1 MSLRDVLRV
10 RQVLSVE
17 LILVTRISGAGLS
30 LDHFVASL
38 VSVPLDSQSNRKGKV
53 FLCLEPVI
61 SATHISN
68 GPEGGKISRV
78 SLFCCDD

>member
-1 MSLRDVLRV
+1 M
-10 RQVLSVE
+10 LSVE

-53 FLCLEPVI
+53 ILCLEPVI
-61 SATHISN
+61 SAMHISN